1 MFDERQVSDNVAEI
15 LQHLEGQ
22 TVMLSDTEQDFVL
35 GCRLALETGGKLTAE
50 NQAEI
55 IRIFRS
61 LNHAEHNAVGGL
73 AEGALSMQRV
83 VKDLAGAIH
92 MLSPQEQQFLQQMAG
107 KVQGGVKLSIQE
119 IEALVKIY
127 GDKGF

>member
-1 MFDERQVSDNVAEI
+1 MFDERQVSDSVAEV

-35 GCRLALETGGKLTAE
+35 GCRMTLDTGGRLTAE

-55 IRIFRS
+55 LRIARS
-61 LNHAEHNAVGGL
+61 LNQAEHNGVGGL
-73 AEGALSMQRV
+73 AAGALSMQRV

-92 MLSPQEQQFLQQMAG
+92 MLTPQEQQFLQQMAG
-107 KVQGGVKLSIQE
+107 KMQHGQKLSIEE
-119 IEALVKIY
+119 IEGLLKVY
-127 GDKGF
+127 GAKGF